1 MIRTI
6 AGAFAFTLALAASV
20 QAMPLAPVQ
29 QPADTVIT
37 VREACG
43 AGRHM
48 VNGRCVATP
57 ARRAARRCAAGVT
70 CQ

>member
-1 MIRTI
+1 MRSFL
-6 AGAFAFTLALAASV
+6 ASFAFAMSLAVSA
-20 QAMPLAPVQ
+20 QAMPVASVERPG
-29 QPADTVIT
+29 DTVIT
-37 VREACG
+37 VRELCG

-70 CQ
+70 CN

>member
-1 MIRTI
+1 MRSIVAMFT
-6 AGAFAFTLALAASV
+6 FAISLAVSA
-20 QAMPLAPVQ
+20 QAMPVASVERPSDSV
-29 QPADTVIT
+29 TV
-37 VREACG
+37 VREYCG

-70 CQ
+70 CN